1 MLAIT
6 MATDGACSGNPG
18 PGGWGT
24 VLTMP
29 RADGT
34 LYTKTLCGGE
44 AATTNNRMELTAAI
58 QGFRALLHPA
68 TVEVLADSQY
78 LVNAFNNGWLNKWQA
93 NHWRN
98 SKRES
103 VENRDLWESL
113 LQVIEPHTITW
124 TWVKGHAGHPLNEQ
138 ADALA
143 RTGMSRVKVE
153 VDHQAPQG
161 PSPLPFGTP
170 SQVLGVPEGLVAIA
184 EFFHE
189 RPDLWQTFLAS
200 SPGLALAATAR
211 D

>member
-1 MLAIT
+1 MFVT

-34 LYTKTLCGGE
+34 LYTKALCGGE
-44 AATTNNRMELTAAI
+44 PATTNNRMELTAAI

-78 LVNAFNNGWLNKWQA
+78 LINAFNNGWLSKWQA

-98 SKRES
+98 SKREP

-113 LQVIEPHTITW
+113 LEVIEPHTITW

-143 RTGMSRVKVE
+143 RTGMHQVE
-153 VDHQAPQG
+153 VDHTQG
-161 PSPLPFGTP
+161 PQDHSSPSSRTP
-170 SQVLGVPEGLVAIA
+170 SQVLGEPEGLVAIA
-184 EFFHE
+184 TFFRE
-189 RPDLWQTFLAS
+189 RPDLWQTFLD
-200 SPGLALAATAR
+200 SPAAGLAATAAVR
-211 D
+211 T

>member
-44 AATTNNRMELTAAI
+44 AATTNNRMELMAAI
-58 QGFRALLHPA
+58 QGFRALLQPT

-78 LVNAFNNGWLNKWQA
+78 LVSAFNNGWLSKWQA

-98 SKRES
+98 SKREP

-170 SQVLGVPEGLVAIA
+170 SQVLGAPEGLVAIA
-184 EFFHE
+184 EFFYE